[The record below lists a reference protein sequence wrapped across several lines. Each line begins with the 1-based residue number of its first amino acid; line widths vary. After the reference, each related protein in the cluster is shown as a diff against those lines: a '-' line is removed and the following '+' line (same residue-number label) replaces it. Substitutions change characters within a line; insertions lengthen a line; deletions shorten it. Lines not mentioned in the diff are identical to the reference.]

1 VINKNIASNL
11 KRMRADMLEVARNS
25 GVNQNLIANLLDQ
38 AIIMEQVLQ
47 IHFDHY
53 YSSGSS
59 IQVNSNQM
67 GFGKV
72 QGTSKALH
80 NNSVLTVQ
88 SKGRNLPG
96 I

>member
-1 VINKNIASNL
+1 MLDKVRKSQQEILVINKNIASNL

-59 IQVNSNQM
+59 I
-67 GFGKV
+67 
-72 QGTSKALH
+72 
-80 NNSVLTVQ
+80 
-88 SKGRNLPG
+88 
-96 I
+96 